1 MRMGVAASPHAS
13 CPGLRGPFPVLL
25 IYRLPSNLVGEIV
38 LNTYINSQVIKIG
51 MMVIKKINGGHQK
64 IKERTNS

>member
-1 MRMGVAASPHAS
+1 M
-13 CPGLRGPFPVLL
+13 
-25 IYRLPSNLVGEIV
+25 GEIV
-38 LNTYINSQVIKIG
+38 LNTYINSQVNKIG